1 MRVQLSLAFAA
12 VPVPR
17 GLDVLPPFPSFPCA
31 SQPAI
36 EAARHKL
43 AGDRASPA
51 RGGGRCKRR
60 PLPVGFQGRPPDED
74 GVRRLVQDLNDTAEK
89 RMPKDR
95 LDVVF
100 KNMWPDLQAAF
111 DEAIQGVPATQEP
124 QRSEMDMLAEVAVW
138 NVQANG

>member
-1 MRVQLSLAFAA
+1 
-12 VPVPR
+12 
-17 GLDVLPPFPSFPCA
+17 
-31 SQPAI
+31 
-36 EAARHKL
+36 
-43 AGDRASPA
+43 
-51 RGGGRCKRR
+51 
-60 PLPVGFQGRPPDED
+60 
-74 GVRRLVQDLNDTAEK
+74 
-89 RMPKDR
+89 MPKDR